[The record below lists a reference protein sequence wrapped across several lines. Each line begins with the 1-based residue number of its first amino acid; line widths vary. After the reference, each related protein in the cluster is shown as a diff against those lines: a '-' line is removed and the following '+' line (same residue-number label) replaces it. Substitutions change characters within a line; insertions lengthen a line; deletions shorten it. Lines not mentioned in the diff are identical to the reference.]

1 MRSFFR
7 HFSST
12 LFVRPREIFW
22 GRSIRR
28 IISKRNIEAPLKRFG
43 FLDFWADGG
52 LKIGETQYVPS
63 TEPIRRFTAFLIKSV
78 LRDLLK
84 NLVTNNL
91 LAIVVIKRVAF
102 ATLSK
107 STTTISRS
115 MVDLGS
121 LTSYVLSVRLTI
133 LAFFIIY
140 VLGSNKRTL

>member
-78 LRDLLK
+78 LRIIFLF
-84 NLVTNNL
+84 L
-91 LAIVVIKRVAF
+91 LARKTGECERNPIYDQ
-102 ATLSK
+102 TLLFK
-107 STTTISRS
+107 SESS
-115 MVDLGS
+115 
-121 LTSYVLSVRLTI
+121 
-133 LAFFIIY
+133 FIH
-140 VLGSNKRTL
+140 